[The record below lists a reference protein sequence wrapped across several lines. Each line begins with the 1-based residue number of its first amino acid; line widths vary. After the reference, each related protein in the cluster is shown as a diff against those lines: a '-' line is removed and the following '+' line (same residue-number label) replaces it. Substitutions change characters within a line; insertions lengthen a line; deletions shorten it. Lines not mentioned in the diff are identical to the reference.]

1 MQLCVSLRQAEQL
14 HDLIF
19 ISKALVGLSG
29 AGDRPVGTAG
39 PSPELQGACC
49 ARDSHELRLWLCTQH
64 FRRCRTKSCAQLGR
78 HRALGEEQEE
88 EEEGQGGGATGAAVP
103 WS

>member
-1 MQLCVSLRQAEQL
+1 MQLCFSLRKAEQL
-14 HDLIF
+14 HHLTF

-29 AGDRPVGTAG
+29 AGERPAGTAG

-49 ARDSHELRLWLCTQH
+49 ASDSHELRLWLCTQH
-64 FRRCRTKSCAQLGR
+64 LRRCRTKSCAQLGW
-78 HRALGEEQEE
+78 HRALGEEQEKE
-88 EEEGQGGGATGAAVP
+88 MGRGEGATGAAVP